1 MQSIMA
7 LNNYHFY
14 GSKIRGKVSDD
25 VKQSES
31 LEILFK
37 NKKLG
42 MFKMPL

>member
-1 MQSIMA
+1 MKSIMA

-14 GSKIRGKVSDD
+14 GLKIWEKVSDD
-25 VKQSES
+25 VKHSES